1 MPKKSS
7 EQKILDFLK
16 KEGEASASRISV
28 SLVINYDRIE
38 PILAEML
45 DKDKIELVQ
54 KSRGNYYKL
63 VEVKK

>member
-45 DKDKIELVQ
+45 DKDKIEIVQ
-54 KSRGNYYKL
+54 KTKGNYYKIK
-63 VEVKK
+63 EVKK